1 MSVHTVQTKSG
12 GLYFINTDNILG
24 NKIVVEN
31 DTLGHFIFLT
41 EADKGEIL
49 AATGA
54 EEFILKETPH
64 VEPLSQ
70 EAGNDDAAGNAD
82 DSLQDG

>member
-1 MSVHTVQTKSG
+1 MPVHTVQTKSG

-24 NKIVVEN
+24 NKIVIEN

-41 EADKGEIL
+41 EGDTKEIL

-54 EEFILKETPH
+54 EEFILKETVNVQP
-64 VEPLSQ
+64 V
-70 EAGNDDAAGNAD
+70 AT
-82 DSLQDG
+82 DSAEDSAKDCL

>member
-1 MSVHTVQTKSG
+1 MSIHTVQTKSG
-12 GLYFINTDNILG
+12 GVYFINTDNILD
-24 NKIVVEN
+24 NKIVIEN

-54 EEFILKETPH
+54 EEFILKETVNVQP
-64 VEPLSQ
+64 V
-70 EAGNDDAAGNAD
+70 AT
-82 DSLQDG
+82 DSAEDSAKDCL

>member
-1 MSVHTVQTKSG
+1 MSIHTVQTKSG
-12 GLYFINTDNILG
+12 GLYFINTDSMVG

-41 EADKGEIL
+41 EDDKEEIL

-54 EEFILKETPH
+54 EELILKGSDH
-64 VEPLSQ
+64 V
-70 EAGNDDAAGNAD
+70 
-82 DSLQDG
+82 